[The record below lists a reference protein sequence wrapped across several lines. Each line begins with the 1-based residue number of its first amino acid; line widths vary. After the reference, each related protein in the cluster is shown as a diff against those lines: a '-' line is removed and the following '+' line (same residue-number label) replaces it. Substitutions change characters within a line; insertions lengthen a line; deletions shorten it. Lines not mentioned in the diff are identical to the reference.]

1 MPSPSL
7 PSAATKAVAA
17 PSPAAARPAK
27 HVEIESKLTVDAAAT
42 LPDPLQHKVVRKAG
56 LTAAEPEVVHELDAT
71 YFDTDQLDLLRSKVT
86 LRRRTGGDD
95 AGWHLKLP
103 SDPTD
108 AATPMVKGRTEVQ
121 LPLGS
126 GNGAA
131 AVTVPRALAAL
142 VRGTA
147 RDGRLR
153 PVARLQNTRR
163 VVRLLDADGTPAVE
177 IADDHVTATR
187 PDGAA
192 APQRWREVEVELLGG
207 TAEQLAATVKALIDG
222 GARPADA
229 PSKLARALPL
239 PPAPS
244 PPGKSKSAGTAVLAA
259 LSRLRDR
266 LIACDRLLREDDQP
280 SADALYSA
288 RATVRRIRSV
298 LSTFGGLFARDA
310 TQMLGESLR
319 EFARTMGVA
328 RDLHVVRIRLDQAMA
343 DEPAEFSGGARSL
356 IELELGRRLRAADAA
371 VRQYVDSAG
380 YFAMLRQLD
389 QLIAEPELTAR
400 AGRSAATEVP
410 LQLAKVWRELKS
422 RADDS
427 LSDPDNIEAAH
438 AVRRTAKTLRYAT
451 EASIAVLGD
460 DAVVFAAGLE
470 QVQEVLGEHQDA
482 QVTAAVLVELA
493 ADPMTDGPAG
503 FTLGRVHA
511 VEQAVAAGAMDEF
524 TDAWDAMQDTEL
536 AGQLG

>member
-1 MPSPSL
+1 MPSPSA
-7 PSAATKAVAA
+7 SAASKAVAA
-17 PSPAAARPAK
+17 TAPSSRPSK
-27 HVEIESKLTVDAAAT
+27 HLEIETKLTVEASAA
-42 LPDPLQHKVVRKAG
+42 LPDPLQHKAVRKSG
-56 LTAAEPEVVHELDAT
+56 LTAVTPEVVHELDAT
-71 YFDTDQLDLLRSKVT
+71 YFDTDHLDLLRSKVT

-108 AATPMVKGRTEVQ
+108 AATPIVKGRTEVQ
-121 LPLGS
+121 LPLGA
-126 GNGAA
+126 GDGTG
-131 AVTVPRALAAL
+131 AVTVPRALAVL

-147 RDGRLR
+147 RDGRLH
-153 PVARLQNTRR
+153 PVARLQNRR
-163 VVRLLDADGTPAVE
+163 TVVRLLNAAGEPAVE

-187 PDGAA
+187 PDGGAE
-192 APQRWREVEVELLGG
+192 PQRWREVEVELLGG
-207 TAEQLAATVKALIDG
+207 TVEQLAATVKALLDG

-239 PPAPS
+239 PAAPT
-244 PPGKSKSAGTAVLAA
+244 PPGKPKSAGTAVLAA
-259 LSRLRDR
+259 LTRLRDR
-266 LIACDRLLREDDQP
+266 LIACDRLLREHDEP
-280 SADALYSA
+280 SADALYAA

-298 LSTFGGLFARDA
+298 LSTFRGLFSGDS
-310 TQMLGESLR
+310 TEQLSEVLR
-319 EFARTMGVA
+319 EFARTMGAA

-356 IELELGRRLRAADAA
+356 IELELGRRLRQANTA
-371 VRQYVDSAG
+371 VRQYLDGAE
-380 YFAMLRQLD
+380 YFAMLRRLD
-389 QLIAEPELTAR
+389 ALIAEPELTAR
-400 AGRSAATEVP
+400 AGRGAATELP

-427 LSDPDNIEAAH
+427 LSDPDNTEAAH

-451 EASIAVLGD
+451 EAGIAVLGD